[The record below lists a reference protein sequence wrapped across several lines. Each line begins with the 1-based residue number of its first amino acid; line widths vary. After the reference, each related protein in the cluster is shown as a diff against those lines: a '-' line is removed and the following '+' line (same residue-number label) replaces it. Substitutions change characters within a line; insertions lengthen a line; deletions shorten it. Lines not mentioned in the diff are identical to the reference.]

1 MEATVTRIYSQASSC
16 SLALPQ
22 TTATSLTSQK
32 PNSEG
37 NDTASLWCMAACW
50 WYAVG
55 TITKIPSTI
64 ASRGILETQAGLKFS
79 KWGIGARS
87 LIMPIRIIWTKN
99 SIQSPTSIINDNLR
113 WWRFSHTAWTPSALP
128 EGIIVVGGSTTLSY
142 DSAEILPGE
151 KIFRFCGV
159 WHITR
164 CTRNVPRYLKWTLSQ
179 ENKFSKITTKNDLVR
194 RPRLRIS
201 KLRKQKANKLFLRV
215 AIEISEN
222 LF

>member
-142 DSAEILPGE
+142 DSAEILPG
-151 KIFRFCGV
+151 KTMFRFCVAIEFYGV
-159 WHITR
+159 WHITG
-164 CTRNVPRYLKWTLSQ
+164 CTRNAPRYLKWTLSR
-179 ENKFSKITTKNDLVR
+179 KINF
-194 RPRLRIS
+194 
-201 KLRKQKANKLFLRV
+201 RK
-215 AIEISEN
+215 
-222 LF
+222 

>member
-1 MEATVTRIYSQASSC
+1 MEATVTQIYSQALNC

-64 ASRGILETQAGLKFS
+64 ASRGILETPAGLKFS

-87 LIMPIRIIWTKN
+87 LIMPIRIIWTTN
-99 SIQSPTSIINDNLR
+99 SIQSPTSIINDNPR
-113 WWRFSHTAWTPSALP
+113 WWRFSHIAWTPSALP
-128 EGIIVVGGSTTLSY
+128 EGIIVVGGSTTLTY
-142 DSAEILPGE
+142 DSAEILPG
-151 KIFRFCGV
+151 KTMFRFCVTIEFYGV
-159 WHITR
+159 ALEMFPDM
-164 CTRNVPRYLKWTLSQ
+164 NPFSQ
-179 ENKFSKITTKNDLVR
+179 ENKFSKITPNNDLVIC
-194 RPRLRIS
+194 PRIRKS
-201 KLRKQKANKLFLRV
+201 K
-215 AIEISEN
+215 
-222 LF
+222 